1 MTGIAILAN
10 MKRIPALEAK
20 TRFGEVL
27 DAAQRQPV
35 SITRN
40 GRPSVVILS
49 AESYARRQKMAA
61 ERMREAMQRAG
72 WSMRSWRAGIEVLM
86 TEATFGELVS
96 RLEKPKFDP
105 YRDAEQWHAF
115 LAALVDRAQWV
126 DDSGEADAIIS
137 GNRALLGL
145 GVYEGVPILTPAE
158 FLARVR
164 R

>member
-1 MTGIAILAN
+1 
-10 MKRIPALEAK
+10 MKAERLVPDTNVWMAALISPGG
-20 TRFGEVL
+20 T
-27 DAAQRQPV
+27 
-35 SITRN
+35 
-40 GRPSVVILS
+40 
-49 AESYARRQKMAA
+49 ARRVVDAVL
-61 ERMREAMQRAG
+61 E
-72 WSMRSWRAGIEVLM
+72 SGIEVLM
-86 TEATFGELVS
+86 TEAAFDELVS
-96 RLEKPKFDP
+96 RLEKPRLEP

-137 GNRALLGL
+137 GDRDLLGL